1 MAGGL
6 TFSPPDHELITKFLR
21 PKIADD
27 TIKLPFIHDVDVYS
41 AAPRELAARHVPAR
55 GTDRGDGAGAVYY
68 FFCPVSGTS
77 GGARR
82 RQRAV
87 GGGGGASGEAG
98 HCGCWHP
105 EGGKKAVLDAGG
117 RRVGHLRRLS
127 YGVRERGSGRRL
139 TRLGWCMTEFGV
151 DHGGGGGEADAG
163 GLVLCKMYR
172 SPRAA
177 QVEAR
182 LQAAS
187 ASSSGS
193 KRKAAADDLIHAP
206 ASSRHRHA
214 DVMPAG
220 VDGDEVG
227 SIHPSDSVQ
236 FLPEEQTLVQ
246 TMDGPR
252 SDHEVI
258 MALAMGATVDELL
271 GPKHGE
277 PGGSSPLIPAPP
289 EPCSISGG
297 GVEPCTGP
305 GPASLGGDMAMA
317 FPAPPAGEFSWDKEL
332 AWIRELLS
340 GSPPRVPPCD
350 QNQQLLHGC

>member
-1 MAGGL
+1 MAAC
-6 TFSPPDHELITKFLR
+6 T
-21 PKIADD
+21 
-27 TIKLPFIHDVDVYS
+27 
-41 AAPRELAARHVPAR
+41 
-55 GTDRGDGAGAVYY
+55 
-68 FFCPVSGTS
+68 
-77 GGARR
+77 RR
-82 RQRAV
+82 A
-87 GGGGGASGEAG
+87 
-98 HCGCWHP
+98 
-105 EGGKKAVLDAGG
+105 GKKAVLDAGG

-151 DHGGGGGEADAG
+151 DHGGGGGGEADAG

-182 LQAAS
+182 LQAAA
-187 ASSSGS
+187 ASTSGS
-193 KRKAAADDLIHAP
+193 KRKQAADDLIHAP

-227 SIHPSDSVQ
+227 SIHPSVQ
-236 FLPEEQTLVQ
+236 FPPPPEEQTLVQ
-246 TMDGPR
+246 TRDGPR
-252 SDHEVI
+252 TDHEVI

-277 PGGSSPLIPAPP
+277 PGESSPFPAPAA

-297 GVEPCTGP
+297 GDIFWTASGVVPCP
-305 GPASLGGDMAMA
+305 DMAMA
-317 FPAPPAGEFSWDKEL
+317 FQRRRRENSAGTRSSRGFESCCRDPG
-332 AWIRELLS
+332 R
-340 GSPPRVPPCD
+340 PRVPPCD
-350 QNQQLLHGC
+350 QNMQLLYGCQGFPYHLESGYRTPAVTEKTA

>member
-27 TIKLPFIHDVDVYS
+27 TIKVPFIHDADVYS
-41 AAPRELAARHVPAR
+41 APPPELAARHVPAR
-55 GTDRGDGAGAVYY
+55 GTDRGAGAGAVYY
-68 FFCPVSGTS
+68 FFCP
-77 GGARR
+77 GG
-82 RQRAV
+82 Q
-87 GGGGGASGEAG
+87 
-98 HCGCWHP
+98 
-105 EGGKKAVLDAGG
+105 KAVLDAGG
-117 RRVGHLRRLS
+117 SRVGHLRRLS
-127 YGVRERGSGRRL
+127 YGERDKGSGRRL

-151 DHGGGGGEADAG
+151 DHVGGAMAS
-163 GLVLCKMYR
+163 LVLCKMYR

-177 QVEAR
+177 QVVAR
-182 LQAAS
+182 QAAS
-187 ASSSGS
+187 ASSSCS
-193 KRKAAADDLIHAP
+193 KRKAADDLVHAP
-206 ASSRHRHA
+206 ASSRHPHA

-220 VDGDEVG
+220 VDGDEVS
-227 SIHPSDSVQ
+227 SIHPSGQFHVKEDEQSVVPA
-236 FLPEEQTLVQ
+236 PEEQALVQ

-252 SDHEVI
+252 SDHDVI
-258 MALAMGATVDELL
+258 MALAMGATVDDLL

-277 PGGSSPLIPAPP
+277 PGEPS
-289 EPCSISGG
+289 PCSVSGG

-305 GPASLGGDMAMA
+305 ASLGLGGDMAMA

-350 QNQQLLHGC
+350 QNQQLLYGCLNNYEPTRVTAVGSRKKY

>member
-1 MAGGL
+1 MA
-6 TFSPPDHELITKFLR
+6 
-21 PKIADD
+21 A
-27 TIKLPFIHDVDVYS
+27 
-41 AAPRELAARHVPAR
+41 
-55 GTDRGDGAGAVYY
+55 GT
-68 FFCPVSGTS
+68 
-77 GGARR
+77 RR
-82 RQRAV
+82 A
-87 GGGGGASGEAG
+87 
-98 HCGCWHP
+98 
-105 EGGKKAVLDAGG
+105 GKKAVLDAGG

-151 DHGGGGGEADAG
+151 DHGGGGGGEADAG

-177 QVEAR
+177 QVEAS
-182 LQAAS
+182 LQAAA
-187 ASSSGS
+187 ASTSGS
-193 KRKAAADDLIHAP
+193 KRKQAADDLIHAP

-220 VDGDEVG
+220 VNGDEVG
-227 SIHPSDSVQ
+227 SIHPSVQ
-236 FLPEEQTLVQ
+236 FPPPPEEQTLVQ
-246 TMDGPR
+246 TRDGPR
-252 SDHEVI
+252 TDHEVI

-277 PGGSSPLIPAPP
+277 PGESSPFPAPAA

-297 GVEPCTGP
+297 GDIFWTASGVVPCP
-305 GPASLGGDMAMA
+305 DMAMA

-340 GSPPRVPPCD
+340 GSRPSSCSAV
-350 QNQQLLHGC
+350 

>member
-27 TIKLPFIHDVDVYS
+27 TIKLPFIHDADVYS
-41 AAPRELAARHVPAR
+41 AAPPDLAARHVPAR

-68 FFCPVSGTS
+68 FFCPVHRG
-77 GGARR
+77 GGGVGARR

-87 GGGGGASGEAG
+87 GGGGGANGEAG
-98 HCGCWHP
+98 A
-105 EGGKKAVLDAGG
+105 GKKAVLDAGG

-151 DHGGGGGEADAG
+151 DHGGGGGGEADAG

-177 QVEAR
+177 QVEAS
-182 LQAAS
+182 LQAAA
-187 ASSSGS
+187 ASTSGS
-193 KRKAAADDLIHAP
+193 KRKQAADDLIHAP

-220 VDGDEVG
+220 VNGDEVG
-227 SIHPSDSVQ
+227 SIHPSVQ
-236 FLPEEQTLVQ
+236 FPPPPEEQTLVQ
-246 TMDGPR
+246 TRDGPR
-252 SDHEVI
+252 TDHEVI

-277 PGGSSPLIPAPP
+277 PGESSPFPAPAA

-297 GVEPCTGP
+297 GDIFWTASGVVPCP
-305 GPASLGGDMAMA
+305 DMAMA

-340 GSPPRVPPCD
+340 GSRPSSCSAV
-350 QNQQLLHGC
+350 